1 MGKVGKVH
9 VEGRTR
15 EERVKVRKSL
25 GKLSHLTVQAPTRK
39 RYDNALALLGV
50 YLKKEGLVLPR
61 SRDEL
66 DPLLADYVEHLW
78 STGCGRALASDTLAA
93 VQDKQPQVK
102 GRLQQCWRLLRTWN
116 ANEIP
121 NRAPPLPESAL
132 QAMVGYSIFHGRFT
146 FALSLLVGF
155 YGMLRTGE
163 LLAVKPAHLTQSSP
177 KSLAVLA
184 LGLTKTGRRH
194 GAAESITIGVETVTR
209 FLWEWK
215 KSYPPHS
222 NLCQSPHQWRKM
234 FSDTLVALNFEEY
247 KFRPYSLRR
256 GGATFWFGMHGSLD
270 RLLIAGRWSA
280 QKTARLYLNEGLA
293 VLAEL
298 TLPWSKTNK
307 VFLNQYIRFSRNPI
321 PKLDPTS
328 GRTGGRGG
336 HRSKP
341 SKKAH
346 FLQID
351 GLSFSENRVVG
362 VYATRLGGGVGSTLR
377 LWLATGLVWQVR
389 GWGS

>member
-50 YLKKEGLVLPR
+50 YLKNEGLVLPR

-184 LGLTKTGRRH
+184 LGPGPYKNGSTSWRCRKHHNWCGD
-194 GAAESITIGVETVTR
+194 SDQVFMGVEEK
-209 FLWEWK
+209 LP
-215 KSYPPHS
+215 S
-222 NLCQSPHQWRKM
+222 
-234 FSDTLVALNFEEY
+234 
-247 KFRPYSLRR
+247 SLEFVSISS
-256 GGATFWFGMHGSLD
+256 TME
-270 RLLIAGRWSA
+270 
-280 QKTARLYLNEGLA
+280 KN
-293 VLAEL
+293 VL
-298 TLPWSKTNK
+298 
-307 VFLNQYIRFSRNPI
+307 
-321 PKLDPTS
+321 
-328 GRTGGRGG
+328 
-336 HRSKP
+336 
-341 SKKAH
+341 
-346 FLQID
+346 
-351 GLSFSENRVVG
+351 
-362 VYATRLGGGVGSTLR
+362 
-377 LWLATGLVWQVR
+377 
-389 GWGS
+389 